1 MEIRKG
7 NHAMRLNDL
16 SFFNLAT
23 RRLNWL
29 GARQEVIA
37 QNVANTNTPG
47 FKAQDVSSFAEVLRG
62 AGGTMLRTTSG
73 KHIAGLGGST
83 ADGVRRIDDDTAY
96 ETSLDGNTVALEQQ
110 TIKATDT
117 AENYRLAAQLY
128 RKGHEMLT
136 LAATGIR

>member
-1 MEIRKG
+1 
-7 NHAMRLNDL
+7 MRLNDL

-23 RRLNWL
+23 RRMNWL

-37 QNVANTNTPG
+37 QNVANANTPG
-47 FKAQDVSSFAEVLRG
+47 FRAQDVSSFTELLRG

-73 KHIAGLGGST
+73 KHIAGLGEAT
-83 ADGVRRIDDDTAY
+83 TDGMRKVDDEDAY
-96 ETSLDGNTVALEQQ
+96 EVSLDGNTVALEQQ

>member
-1 MEIRKG
+1 
-7 NHAMRLNDL
+7 MRLNDL

-23 RRLNWL
+23 RRMNWL

-37 QNVANTNTPG
+37 QNVANANTPG
-47 FKAQDVSSFAEVLRG
+47 FRAQDVSSFTELLRG

-73 KHIAGLGGST
+73 KHIAGLGGAT
-83 ADGVRRIDDDTAY
+83 TDGMRKIDDEDAY
-96 ETSLDGNTVALEQQ
+96 EVSLDGNTVALEQQ